1 MEDDCPLGY
10 SHAGIAEKA
19 GSCFKVIDN
28 KSVRGGDQCDE
39 HDDLRMPAKLPPAET
54 MQRIGKM

>member
-19 GSCFKVIDN
+19 GSCFKVIDS

-39 HDDLRMPAKLPPAET
+39 HDDLRMPAKLPSAET